1 MIRRLLPAA
10 LSALALSAVAL
21 VAAPG
26 ALAHGGAASKLFL
39 SQVTAVTPALPGVT
53 VVVLGRDD
61 QLELDNR
68 SGKTVTVLG
77 YEGEPYLRFDASGV
91 AVNLHSPARYL
102 NTDRYAKVALPT
114 SADAKRAPQ
123 WDILTLG
130 KRWSWHDHRSHWMST
145 ILPPAAREAPDKP
158 QLVFAWSIP
167 LSVGGSSAQVAG
179 RLDYVPPQGGT
190 DTGLIVGIA
199 LPVGIILLAGA
210 ATGLLVLR
218 RRRLQA
224 AAPE

>member
-1 MIRRLLPAA
+1 MTRRLLPVA
-10 LSALALSAVAL
+10 LAALALAAVAL
-21 VAAPG
+21 AAAPG
-26 ALAHGGAASKLFL
+26 ALSHGGSASELFL
-39 SQVTAVTPALPGVT
+39 SQVTAIKPAVPGVT
-53 VVVLGRDD
+53 VLVLGRDD
-61 QLELDNR
+61 QIELDNR

-91 AVNLHSPARYL
+91 AVNLHSPARFL
-102 NTDRYAKVALPT
+102 NMDRYAKVALPA
-114 SADAKRAPQ
+114 SADAKLPPE

-145 ILPPAAREAPDKP
+145 ILPPAAREAPDRP

-167 LSVGGSSAQVAG
+167 LSVGGAAAQVAG
-179 RLDYVPPQGGT
+179 RLDYVPPKEGSN
-190 DTGLIVGIA
+190 TGLIVGIA

-224 AAPE
+224 TAPE